1 MAEKD
6 VEQRYTAN
14 LQGEVDGAAL
24 YRTLSQTE
32 KNPQLAEVYGR
43 LGAVEA
49 IAPLENSNGGGRDLV
64 EPSQG
69 RSGSLP
75 MGRIPCMTGNKQGIF
90 PKIGRSDA
98 AKRS

>member
-43 LGAVEA
+43 LGAVGDRVQRPDNRA
-49 IAPLENSNGGGRDLV
+49 AGGPASR
-64 EPSQG
+64 
-69 RSGSLP
+69 
-75 MGRIPCMTGNKQGIF
+75 
-90 PKIGRSDA
+90 IGRQCVA
-98 AKRS
+98 RRGARRQ